1 MTEKQVSRAEREYKN
16 RLFQVTENVVSPQDT
31 RSSSKWN

>member
-16 RLFQVTENVVSPQDT
+16 AEVELKMKEMEKDRLERQG
-31 RSSSKWN
+31 SK